1 MAEFSVAILC
11 LAGWVFAA
19 SAAMKLRSRWAYS
32 SFRDGL
38 RETGLVPGR
47 LLPSIAA
54 VLCWVEVAVAAGLFG
69 AAALTAVAVSGAVPF
84 AESVLGVAAGLTGV
98 LAVGVAV
105 VIRRGAHARCACFG
119 AGSSRPLGRAH
130 LARNLS
136 LMAVVCTGLA
146 AVPQPQ
152 PQPILVGTLMAA
164 AVGGVTA
171 LLFIRWD
178 DVADLLAPIRQPSA
192 GARDTRQESRDDD

>member
-11 LAGWVFAA
+11 LVGCVFAA

-54 VLCWVEVAVAAGLFG
+54 VLCWVEAAIAAGLLG
-69 AAALTAVAVSGAVPF
+69 AAALTAAAVSGAVPF
-84 AESVLGVAAGLTGV
+84 AEFALAVAAGLSGV
-98 LAVGVAV
+98 LAAGVAV

-136 LMAVVCTGLA
+136 LMAVVCAGLA

-152 PQPILVGTLMAA
+152 PQPILIGRLLAA
-164 AVGGVTA
+164 AVGGVAA

-178 DVADLLAPIRQPSA
+178 DVADLLAPIRPASA
-192 GARDTRQESRDDD
+192 GTHDIRPASRDKD

>member
-54 VLCWVEVAVAAGLFG
+54 VLCWVEVAVAAGLLG

-105 VIRRGAHARCACFG
+105 VIRRGAHARCVCFG

-136 LMAVVCTGLA
+136 LMAVVCAGLGA
-146 AVPQPQ
+146 TDDAVAWHQDAYAERDEAMT
-152 PQPILVGTLMAA
+152 ILAVDPLLDNLRADRRIRARRTNE
-164 AVGGVTA
+164 AVGIV
-171 LLFIRWD
+171 
-178 DVADLLAPIRQPSA
+178 
-192 GARDTRQESRDDD
+192 

>member
-11 LAGWVFAA
+11 LAGCVFAA

-54 VLCWVEVAVAAGLFG
+54 ALCWAEAAIAAGLLG
-69 AAALTAVAVSGAVPF
+69 AAVLTAAAISGAVPF
-84 AESVLGVAAGLTGV
+84 AEFFLAVAAGLTGI
-98 LAVGVAV
+98 LAAGVAV

-119 AGSSRPLGRAH
+119 AGSSRPLGPAH
-130 LARNLS
+130 LARNLT
-136 LMAVVCTGLA
+136 LMAVVCAGLA

-152 PQPILVGTLMAA
+152 PQPILVGTLVAA
-164 AVGGVTA
+164 AVGGVAA

-178 DVADLLAPIRQPSA
+178 DVADLLAPIRQPPA